1 MRSKQRF
8 GKADAAGIS
17 VVQVQVWFE
26 KFPDVGRGCVFQ
38 GGRIEILRCALQGRS
53 TLRRLNVRRTF
64 GIGSGRTFADG
75 CSKVAAVAHQEKRGH
90 RFKRM
95 QQAEHSAL
103 PFAYG
108 ERKRFEQW
116 AFQRNPVSGRVH
128 FVFREFKLPV
138 ADIFVREEFDFLEA
152 HDLRAHQ
159 DIAVRMKMRGS
170 LLASPLFSRGNF
182 QDANLRIPDGVG
194 VVVDVDAFHVS
205 FAFLEVEV
213 FNVVLLAAVNVN
225 GFFVQENKCAREI
238 YFANNGRRAGDIDD
252 YEIVAGDRAQADG
265 ISRIGF
271 LRPVIIFSG
280 EMKKSGRREPRA
292 QVQKID
298 IAEFVVRRYWQ
309 FERGAFQMIYQ
320 NFQVVR
326 LNKSVLRRVA
336 EEIIRMV
343 HDELIERRRRRHQH
357 GAGTS
362 AAPPGAAGAL
372 PGGGD
377 RAGISGHDDGIER
390 PDIDAK
396 FESAGRNHAAN
407 LSVAQAALDFAT
419 LVRQVAAAIA
429 ANRFLFSW
437 ELRISLLQIGEK
449 NLRLQ
454 PRIGKDDGLQIA
466 LQKFLSDTR
475 GFIDVAAANAQRAIH
490 DRRIVKDKSFFGCGS
505 AVRVENFDFG
515 FEKA

>member
-53 TLRRLNVRRTF
+53 TLRRFNVRRTF
-64 GIGSGRTFADG
+64 AIGSGKTFADG

-90 RFKRM
+90 RFERM

-103 PFAYG
+103 PFAHG
-108 ERKRFEQW
+108 KGKRFKER
-116 AFQRNPVSGRVH
+116 ALERDPISSRVH
-128 FVFREFKLPV
+128 FVFREFKLAV

-152 HDLRAHQ
+152 HGLRAHQ
-159 DIAVRMKMRGS
+159 GIAVRMKMRGS
-170 LLASPLFSRGNF
+170 LLGSPLFSRGNF
-182 QDANLRIPDGVG
+182 QGADLRIPDGVG

-213 FNVVLLAAVNVN
+213 FKVVLLAAANVN

-238 YFANNGRRAGDIDD
+238 YLANNGRRAGDIDD

-320 NFQVVR
+320 NFQIVR
-326 LNKSVLRRVA
+326 LDKGVLRRVA
-336 EEIIRMV
+336 EEIIRMA

-357 GAGTS
+357 GARTP
-362 AAPPGAAGAL
+362 AAAPGAAGAL

-377 RAGISGHDDGIER
+377 RAGISSHDDGVQR
-390 PDIDAK
+390 SDVNAK
-396 FESAGRNHAAN
+396 LESAGGNHAAN
-407 LSVAQAALDFAT
+407 FSVAQAALDFAA

-429 ANRFLFSW
+429 ANCFLFSW
-437 ELRISLLQIGEK
+437 QLRIGLLQIGEK
-449 NLRLQ
+449 NFRLQ
-454 PRIGKDDGLQIA
+454 ARIGEDDGLQIA
-466 LQKFLSDTR
+466 LQKFLRHTR
-475 GFIDVAAANAQRAIH
+475 GFIDVAAPNAQRAIY
-490 DRRIVKDKSFFGCGS
+490 DRRVVKNKSFFSGGR
-505 AVRVENFDFG
+505 AVGVENFHFR